1 MKMKAQEIHG
11 MTNDE
16 LATKLSD
23 LKDELFNLHFRRKS
37 DRHQDDQEGYREN
50 QDGNPRE
57 RTQSER
63 IIGGTEDGKKFKK
76 RESRN
81 SYVRQDG

>member
-23 LKDELFNLHFRRKS
+23 LKDELENPTVIKTTKKDIARIKTEIRA
-37 DRHQDDQEGYREN
+37 RELKA
-50 QDGNPRE
+50 
-57 RTQSER
+57 S
-63 IIGGTEDGKKFKK
+63 
-76 RESRN
+76 
-81 SYVRQDG
+81 V

>member
-23 LKDELFNLHFRRKS
+23 LKDELFNLRFRQATGQLENPNVVKTTKKDIARIKTE
-37 DRHQDDQEGYREN
+37 RRAREHKA
-50 QDGNPRE
+50 
-57 RTQSER
+57 S
-63 IIGGTEDGKKFKK
+63 
-76 RESRN
+76 
-81 SYVRQDG
+81 V